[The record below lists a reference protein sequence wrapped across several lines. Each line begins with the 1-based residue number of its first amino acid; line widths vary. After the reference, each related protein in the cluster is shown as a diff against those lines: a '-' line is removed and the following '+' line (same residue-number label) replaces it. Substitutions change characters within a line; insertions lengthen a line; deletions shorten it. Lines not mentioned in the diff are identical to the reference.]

1 MRAFEED
8 RQPCIEV
15 LGFVGASGP
24 ALRRARRWREFRRAL
39 AAPFIGAWDFF
50 ALLLPGRGR

>member
-8 RQPCIEV
+8 RQPCIEY

-24 ALRRARRWREFRRAL
+24 ALRRARRWREFLRAL
-39 AAPFIGAWDFF
+39 SAPWRLFVN
-50 ALLLPGRGR
+50 LLPERGG